1 LDLKRR
7 LFSFMTDSPS
17 TWLGQIPAL
26 VLGAAIGTTRSA
38 GSAPRLTQLCALRP
52 RHARGCGT
60 AGVKSSR
67 RLRIS

>member
-1 LDLKRR
+1 
-7 LFSFMTDSPS
+7 
-17 TWLGQIPAL
+17 

-38 GSAPRLTQLCALRP
+38 GSALRLTQLCALRP
-52 RHARGCGT
+52 RHARGRGT